1 MPLTIENEG
10 LVNLVGLWESNLV
23 PLISRNWILCSQTS
37 ILFITL
43 LAVVLYNHFF
53 GLPSPFLHSTY
64 SSFSSSLYSLITCPP
79 FLLISIGRMGGGGRV
94 GSRPLPLPLPIRPA
108 LFSCITG

>member
-23 PLISRNWILCSQTS
+23 PLISRNWFLCSQTS

-43 LAVVLYNHFF
+43 LSVVLYNHFF

-79 FLLISIGRMGGGGRV
+79 FLLISRFTVPGAHAHWV
-94 GSRPLPLPLPIRPA
+94 GSTATPE
-108 LFSCITG
+108 SWH